1 MDDHGRKTKE
11 GHTMRY
17 MATVFAVLVVSGT
30 FGVPGLS
37 ADGGGDYSAPPPMEE
52 DSVILAD
59 GGGDFGGLPVDE
71 RADEVRLADGG
82 GDRSGLPGEEAP
94 RSGLV

>member
-1 MDDHGRKTKE
+1 MDDHGQQTKE

-17 MATVFAVLVVSGT
+17 MAKVFAVLVVAGA

-37 ADGGGDYSAPPPMEE
+37 ADGGGDYSAPPPVEE
-52 DSVILAD
+52 GTVI
-59 GGGDFGGLPVDE
+59 
-71 RADEVRLADGG
+71 LADGG

-94 RSGLV
+94 SSGLV